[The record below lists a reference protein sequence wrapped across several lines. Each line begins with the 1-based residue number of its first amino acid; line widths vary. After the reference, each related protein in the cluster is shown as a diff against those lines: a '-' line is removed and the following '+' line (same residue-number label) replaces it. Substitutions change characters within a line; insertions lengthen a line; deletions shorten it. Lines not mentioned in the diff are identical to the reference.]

1 VIAESSLSKPL
12 VHYQNGGTGTATVR
26 RAHHVI
32 ALLIIADHDVTP
44 ISDQT
49 MERYQ
54 STTINPPPVRQ
65 TSLSDRDWDKCG
77 LPISVGAWCAASMNS
92 GSSSRDGGGVKASAR
107 DSADQGVS
115 HRSDLLRDQRQA
127 IRRRLWILNA
137 TLESLPAKIELACG
151 QSGVLAGMHG
161 PDQPQHAGDEPGDL
175 LPVLRAEVTL
185 GGWRA
190 RWKLARL
197 RSRAD
202 RAERRATVAIQNASA
217 SCGAAL
223 EAVLH
228 AAIAR
233 GKADEACRR
242 PGCAPAPRGCDH
254 GDDRKIIDLLE
265 RNSS

>member
-1 VIAESSLSKPL
+1 V
-12 VHYQNGGTGTATVR
+12 
-26 RAHHVI
+26 
-32 ALLIIADHDVTP
+32 
-44 ISDQT
+44 
-49 MERYQ
+49 
-54 STTINPPPVRQ
+54 
-65 TSLSDRDWDKCG
+65 
-77 LPISVGAWCAASMNS
+77 
-92 GSSSRDGGGVKASAR
+92 
-107 DSADQGVS
+107 
-115 HRSDLLRDQRQA
+115 
-127 IRRRLWILNA
+127 IRRKLWILNA
-137 TLESLPAKIELACG
+137 TLDSLPAKIELACG